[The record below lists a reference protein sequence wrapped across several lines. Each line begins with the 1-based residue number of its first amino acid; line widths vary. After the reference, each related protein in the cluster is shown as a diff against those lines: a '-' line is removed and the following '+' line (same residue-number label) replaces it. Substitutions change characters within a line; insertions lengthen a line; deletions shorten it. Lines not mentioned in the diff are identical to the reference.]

1 MRTVAFGS
9 EDHTKVLVCDE
20 RGFGNDNHKY
30 KIQLI
35 DGKTVGEVN
44 FQKGAV
50 KEHGRNGIHNED
62 LLAIVADRLAGFQGG
77 DFACDSNQKALECV
91 IDALKHLR
99 IRTEVRKAR
108 NVEGTNVK

>member
-1 MRTVAFGS
+1 MRTVSFGS
-9 EDHTKVLVCDE
+9 QDHTRVLVCDD
-20 RGFGNDNHKY
+20 RGFGNANHKY
-30 KIQLI
+30 KIQLV
-35 DGKTVGEVN
+35 DGKGLGEIN
-44 FQKGAV
+44 FQNGAI

-77 DFACDSNQKALECV
+77 DFACDSNQRALESV
-91 IDALKHLR
+91 LDALKFLR

>member
-1 MRTVAFGS
+1 MRTVTIGTQ
-9 EDHTKVLVCDE
+9 EHTKILVCDD
-20 RGFGNDNHKY
+20 RGFGNANHKY
-30 KIQLI
+30 KIQLT

-44 FQKGAV
+44 FQNGPV

-77 DFACDSNQKALECV
+77 EFATSENADALESV
-91 IDALKHLR
+91 FEALKFLQ
-99 IRTEVRKAR
+99 IRTEIRKAR

>member
-9 EDHTKVLVCDE
+9 QDHTKTLVCDE
-20 RGFGNDNHKY
+20 RGPGNANHIY
-30 KIQLI
+30 KVQLV
-35 DGKTVGEVN
+35 DGKTVGEIN
-44 FQKGAV
+44 FQKGPV
-50 KEHGRNGIHNED
+50 KETGRNGIHNED

-77 DFACDSNQKALECV
+77 DFACTSNQQALECV
-91 IDALKHLR
+91 LDALKYLR